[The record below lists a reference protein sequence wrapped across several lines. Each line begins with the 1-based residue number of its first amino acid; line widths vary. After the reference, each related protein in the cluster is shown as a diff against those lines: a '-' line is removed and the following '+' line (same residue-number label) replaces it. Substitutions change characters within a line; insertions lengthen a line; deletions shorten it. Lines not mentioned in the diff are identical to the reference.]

1 MRVKKFEAKTMKDA
15 LRMVKAELGPDAV
28 ILGARENKRSFGL
41 GGESS
46 YEITAAVSENT
57 LQKKRF
63 VESRLKEDDRETFRT
78 SGASA
83 QKRMIEKMVDRR
95 LETQRQEAERAQ
107 VSIARAKSLSERPR
121 PITAVSYIDIHDEAP
136 VERTQVYARRAPSPE
151 PAARMAATSSRA
163 PQAQPVR
170 AAQAQPARAA
180 AQGGLETVSSARPA
194 APAKTASPDV
204 RNRIRNLAREAWEAG
219 RPVEPAK
226 VAAQPAPIQSNR
238 ADVQEI
244 DSLKGEIQRL
254 QSLLEGFQKVPQ
266 TFQGASH
273 PGAEYGLSY
282 DFSRSYQKLVE
293 TGVNGE
299 LAAEILARASQEID
313 PINAKKSSIVEAWV
327 AKWFLQNI
335 AICARP
341 LAGKTH
347 VFVGPSGGG
356 KTSHLVKTAAQ
367 LVIRDKKRIAVVS
380 TDTTKVGSVDQ
391 LKIYC
396 QILNV
401 PFAVVR
407 DKADWQWLEPQ
418 LQNVDHI
425 LIDSPGMAL
434 TAVEDIQRLRS
445 LMPTTD
451 AASVHLCLS
460 SAMKEQDA
468 LEAVRR
474 FRIVQPTD
482 LVFTALD
489 MSVQHGV
496 IATVQLRSGLPLHS
510 FGTGAR
516 VPEDFEV
523 ATKERVLDLL
533 FKLSSMRKSAL

>member
-1 MRVKKFEAKTMKDA
+1 MRVKKFEAKSMKDA

-41 GGESS
+41 AGESS
-46 YEITAAVSENT
+46 YEITAAVSEST

-63 VESRLKEDDRETFRT
+63 VESRLKDDDREKFRT
-78 SGASA
+78 AGASA

-95 LETQRQEAERAQ
+95 LLGQRQEQQERDAKVSAVRAQ
-107 VSIARAKSLSERPR
+107 SLSSRPR
-121 PITAVSYIDIHDEAP
+121 AITAISYIDIQDDAP
-136 VERTQVYARRAPSPE
+136 VQPVYARRAAHPE
-151 PAARMAATSSRA
+151 PR
-163 PQAQPVR
+163 VR
-170 AAQAQPARAA
+170 ARES
-180 AQGGLETVSSARPA
+180 QGGLETVRPA
-194 APAKTASPDV
+194 KPLQSPPTDV
-204 RNRIRNLAREAWEAG
+204 RNRIRSLAREALEAG
-219 RPVEPAK
+219 RPVEMARN
-226 VAAQPAPIQSNR
+226 VAATSVTSATAKSQT
-238 ADVQEI
+238 ADTQEI
-244 DSLKGEIQRL
+244 DSLRGEIQRL
-254 QSLLEGFQKVPQ
+254 QGLLEGFQKVPQ

-273 PGAEYGLSY
+273 PGAEFGLGY
-282 DFSRSYQKLVE
+282 DFSRSYQKLIE
-293 TGVNGE
+293 TGVNNE
-299 LAAEILARASQEID
+299 LAAEILSRASQEID
-313 PINAKKSSIVEAWV
+313 VMNAKKPSIVEAWV

-335 AICARP
+335 SICARP
-341 LAGKTH
+341 LSGKVH
-347 VFVGPSGGG
+347 VFTGPMGGG
-356 KTSHLVKTAAQ
+356 KTSQLVKTAAQ

-380 TDTTKVGSVDQ
+380 TDTTKVGAVDQ

-425 LIDSPGMAL
+425 LVDSPGLAL
-434 TAVEDIQRLRS
+434 TAVDEIQRLRS
-445 LMPTTD
+445 LMPPTD
-451 AASVHLCLS
+451 SASVHLCLS

-482 LVFTALD
+482 LVFTAID

-510 FGTGAR
+510 FGLGPR

-533 FKLSSMRKSAL
+533 FKLSSLRK

>member
-1 MRVKKFEAKTMKDA
+1 MKEA

-46 YEITAAVSENT
+46 FEITAAVSEST

-63 VESRLKEDDRETFRT
+63 VESRLKEDDLEKFRMSHAT
-78 SGASA
+78 S
-83 QKRMIEKMVDRR
+83 QKKMIEKMVDRR
-95 LETQRQEAERAQ
+95 LEAQRQEAQQAASRAQ
-107 VSIARAKSLSERPR
+107 GLSGRPR
-121 PITAVSYIDIHDEAP
+121 PITTVSYIDIHDEP
-136 VERTQVYARRAPSPE
+136 TERQQVYATRRAPTRSE
-151 PAARMAATSSRA
+151 HRALSAASERGPVRDSNRAHATSPAQSRMGGS
-163 PQAQPVR
+163 
-170 AAQAQPARAA
+170 
-180 AQGGLETVSSARPA
+180 GGLETVRQAGTQRATTPS
-194 APAKTASPDV
+194 APAGKVTGDV

-219 RPVEPAK
+219 RPVEPQ
-226 VAAQPAPIQSNR
+226 AAHPAPTKSGAVAPNH
-238 ADVQEI
+238 QEI
-244 DSLKGEIQRL
+244 DMLKGEIQRL
-254 QSLLEGFQKVPQ
+254 QVLLEGFQKVPQ

-273 PGAEYGLSY
+273 PGAEFGLSY
-282 DFSRSYQKLVE
+282 DFSRSFQKLIE
-293 TGVNGE
+293 AGVNAE
-299 LAAEILARASQEID
+299 LVAEILTRASQEID
-313 PINAKKSSIVEAWV
+313 SIHAKKSSIVEAWV

-335 AICARP
+335 SVCARP
-341 LAGKTH
+341 LSGKTH
-347 VFVGPSGGG
+347 VFVGPMGGG
-356 KTSHLVKTAAQ
+356 KTSQLVKTAAQ

-380 TDTTKVGSVDQ
+380 TDTTKVGAIDQ

-425 LIDSPGMAL
+425 LVDSPGVAL
-434 TAVEDIQRLRS
+434 TAVDEIQHLRGVMPS
-445 LMPTTD
+445 LEG
-451 AASVHLCLS
+451 AQVHLCLS
-460 SAMKEQDA
+460 SSMKEPDA

-510 FGTGAR
+510 FGNGPR

-533 FKLSSMRKSAL
+533 FKLSNIRRAP

>member
-1 MRVKKFEAKTMKDA
+1 MRVKKFEAKSMKDA

-41 GGESS
+41 AGESS
-46 YEITAAVSENT
+46 YEITAAVSEST

-63 VESRLKEDDRETFRT
+63 VEARLRDDDKEKFRT

-95 LETQRQEAERAQ
+95 LHTQQQEQNARVASARAQ
-107 VSIARAKSLSERPR
+107 SLSERPR
-121 PITAVSYIDIHDEAP
+121 AITSVSYIDIQDEVP
-136 VERTQVYARRAPSPE
+136 SQQVYARRPSQ
-151 PAARMAATSSRA
+151 
-163 PQAQPVR
+163 PQP
-170 AAQAQPARAA
+170 RAA
-180 AQGGLETVSSARPA
+180 AARATSAQEMRAAPRVKTPVANAYASQGGLETVRSATPAVATKPSS
-194 APAKTASPDV
+194 DV
-204 RNRIRNLAREAWEAG
+204 RNRIRSLAREAWEAG
-219 RPVEPAK
+219 RPVEPVKVVATA
-226 VAAQPAPIQSNR
+226 VAATPAPMVRQAS
-238 ADVQEI
+238 DVQEI
-244 DSLKGEIQRL
+244 DSLRGEIQRL
-254 QSLLEGFQKVPQ
+254 QGLLEGFQKVPQ

-273 PGAEYGLSY
+273 PGAEFGLGY

-293 TGVNGE
+293 TGVNNE
-299 LAAEILARASQEID
+299 LAGEILLRASQEID
-313 PINAKKSSIVEAWV
+313 GMNAKKPSIVEAWV

-335 AICARP
+335 SICARP
-341 LAGKTH
+341 LNGKMH
-347 VFVGPSGGG
+347 VFAGPMGGG
-356 KTSHLVKTAAQ
+356 KTSQLVKTAAQ

-380 TDTTKVGSVDQ
+380 TDTTKVGAVDQ

-425 LIDSPGMAL
+425 LVDSPGLAL
-434 TAVEDIQRLRS
+434 TAVDEIQRLRS
-445 LMPTTD
+445 LMPSSD
-451 AASVHLCLS
+451 SASVHLCLS

-510 FGTGAR
+510 FGIGPR

-533 FKLSSMRKSAL
+533 FKLSSLKK

>member
-1 MRVKKFEAKTMKDA
+1 MRVKKFEAKSMKDA
-15 LRMVKAELGPDAV
+15 LRMVKSELGPDAV

-41 GGESS
+41 AGESS
-46 YEITAAVSENT
+46 FEVTAAVSEAT

-63 VESRLKEDDRETFRT
+63 VESRLKEDDREKFRT

-95 LETQRQEAERAQ
+95 LLTQQQERATQ
-107 VSIARAKSLSERPR
+107 ALKAQGSLERPR
-121 PITAVSYIDIHDEAP
+121 PITKVNYIDIQDELPA
-136 VERTQVYARRAPSPE
+136 ERREQPVYARKAP
-151 PAARMAATSSRA
+151 A
-163 PQAQPVR
+163 PQPERPRARAEASAGGMDVVR
-170 AAQAQPARAA
+170 A
-180 AQGGLETVSSARPA
+180 SAPRTSA
-194 APAKTASPDV
+194 KAPTGEV
-204 RNRIRNLAREAWEAG
+204 RDRIRNLAREAWEAG
-219 RPVEPAK
+219 RPVETRPPAK
-226 VAAQPAPIQSNR
+226 SSATVAPAI
-238 ADVQEI
+238 QEI

-254 QSLLEGFQKVPQ
+254 QALLEGFQKVPQ
-266 TFQGASH
+266 SFQGAAH
-273 PGAEYGLSY
+273 PGAEFGLGY
-282 DFSRSYQKLVE
+282 DFSRSFQKLVE
-293 TGVNGE
+293 TGVNTE
-299 LAAEILARASQEID
+299 LAAEILSRAAQEID
-313 PINAKKSSIVEAWV
+313 PINAKKPSIIEAWI

-335 AICARP
+335 SVCDRP
-341 LAGKTH
+341 LAGRIH
-347 VFVGPSGGG
+347 VFAGPMGGG

-380 TDTTKVGSVDQ
+380 TDTTKVGSIDQ

-407 DKADWQWLEPQ
+407 DRSDWQWLESQ

-425 LIDSPGMAL
+425 LVDSPGLAL
-434 TAVEDIQRLRS
+434 TAVDEIQKLRS
-445 LMPTTD
+445 LMPPTPG
-451 AASVHLCLS
+451 AQIHLCLS

-474 FRIVQPTD
+474 FRIIQPTD

-510 FGTGAR
+510 FGIGPR

-533 FKLSSMRKSAL
+533 FKLSNMKPGAR

>member
-1 MRVKKFEAKTMKDA
+1 M
-15 LRMVKAELGPDAV
+15 
-28 ILGARENKRSFGL
+28 GARENKRSFGL

-78 SGASA
+78 SGAAA

-95 LETQRQEAERAQ
+95 LESQRQEAERAQ
-107 VSIARAKSLSERPR
+107 VSVARAKAMSERPR
-121 PITAVSYIDIHDEAP
+121 PITSVSYIDIHDEAP
-136 VERTQVYARRAPSPE
+136 AVERTQVYARRAPAQPIAQDRAPR
-151 PAARMAATSSRA
+151 PAAR
-163 PQAQPVR
+163 V
-170 AAQAQPARAA
+170 
-180 AQGGLETVSSARPA
+180 AQGGLETVLSARPA
-194 APAKTASPDV
+194 SQAKPANPDV

-219 RPVEPAK
+219 RPVEPVQA
-226 VAAQPAPIQSNR
+226 APIAVQAAPMQSQR

-266 TFQGASH
+266 TFQGAAH
-273 PGAEYGLSY
+273 PGAEYGLGY
-282 DFSRSYQKLVE
+282 DYSRSYQKLVE

-313 PINAKKSSIVEAWV
+313 PINAKKASIVEAWV

-356 KTSHLVKTAAQ
+356 KTSQLVKTAAQ

-407 DKADWQWLEPQ
+407 DKADWAWLEPQ

-451 AASVHLCLS
+451 ASSVHLCLS

-533 FKLSSMRKSAL
+533 FKLSSMRKSAV

>member
-15 LRMVKAELGPDAV
+15 LKMVKAELGPDAV

-41 GGESS
+41 AGESS
-46 YEITAAVSENT
+46 YEITAAVSEST

-63 VESRLKEDDRETFRT
+63 VESRLNEDDRERFRV
-78 SGASA
+78 SGASS
-83 QKRMIEKMVDRR
+83 QKRMIDKMVDRR
-95 LETQRQEAERAQ
+95 IHTQKQDAQ
-107 VSIARAKSLSERPR
+107 AAVRREQAQTMRPR
-121 PITAVSYIDIHDEAP
+121 PITSVSYIDIHDEAP
-136 VERTQVYARRAPSPE
+136 VERSQVYARRAP
-151 PAARMAATSSRA
+151 AASASQSRQADPSRYAA
-163 PQAQPVR
+163 PVAQR
-170 AAQAQPARAA
+170 QAAQAPQRPAPARA
-180 AQGGLETVSSARPA
+180 QNSGGLETVRENKPVNK
-194 APAKTASPDV
+194 APTEV
-204 RNRIRNLAREAWEAG
+204 RNRIRSLAREAWEAG
-219 RPVEPAK
+219 RPVETK
-226 VAAQPAPIQSNR
+226 IPAPQTT
-238 ADVQEI
+238 AVKTAAATQEI
-244 DSLKGEIQRL
+244 DSLRGEIQRL

-266 TFQGASH
+266 SFQGSSH
-273 PGAEYGLSY
+273 PGAEFGLSY
-282 DFSRSYQKLVE
+282 DFSRSFQKLVE
-293 TGVNGE
+293 TGINAE
-299 LAAEILARASQEID
+299 LAAQILSRAAQEID
-313 PINAKKSSIVEAWV
+313 PINAKKPSIVEAWI

-335 AICARP
+335 SICARP

-347 VFVGPSGGG
+347 VFVGPMGGG
-356 KTSHLVKTAAQ
+356 KTSQLVKTAAQ

-407 DKADWQWLEPQ
+407 DKADWAWLEPQ

-425 LIDSPGMAL
+425 LVDSPGMAL
-434 TAVEDIQRLRS
+434 TAVDEIQRLRS
-445 LMPTTD
+445 LMPTMETPQ
-451 AASVHLCLS
+451 VHLCLS
-460 SAMKEQDA
+460 SALKEQDA

-496 IATVQLRSGLPLHS
+496 IATVQLLSGLPLHS
-510 FGTGAR
+510 FGIGPR

-533 FKLSSMRKSAL
+533 FKLSSLKRSAP

>member
-63 VESRLKEDDRETFRT
+63 VESRLKDDDRETFRA
-78 SGASA
+78 SGAAA

-95 LETQRQEAERAQ
+95 LETQRQEAERAHAS
-107 VSIARAKSLSERPR
+107 VARAKSMSDRPR
-121 PITAVSYIDIHDEAP
+121 PITSVSYIDIHDEAP
-136 VERTQVYARRAPSPE
+136 VERTPVYARRAPATQVAESRI
-151 PAARMAATSSRA
+151 AAPPSRA
-163 PQAQPVR
+163 QQAVAPR
-170 AAQAQPARAA
+170 ARP
-180 AQGGLETVSSARPA
+180 AQGGLETVSSARPVA
-194 APAKTASPDV
+194 ATKPASPDV

-219 RPVEPAK
+219 RPVEPTP
-226 VAAQPAPIQSNR
+226 VAAQVAPVQSSR

-254 QSLLEGFQKVPQ
+254 QTLLEGFQKVPQ
-266 TFQGASH
+266 TFQGAAH

-335 AICARP
+335 SICARP
-341 LAGKTH
+341 LSGKTH

-356 KTSHLVKTAAQ
+356 KTSQLVKMAAQ
-367 LVIRDKKRIAVVS
+367 LVIREKKRIAVIS
-380 TDTTKVGSVDQ
+380 TDTTKVGAVDQ

-445 LMPTTD
+445 LMPSTD

-510 FGTGAR
+510 FGTGPR

-533 FKLSSMRKSAL
+533 FKLSSMRKNA

>member
-1 MRVKKFEAKTMKDA
+1 MRVKKFEAKSMKDA

-41 GGESS
+41 AGESS
-46 YEITAAVSENT
+46 YEITAAVSEST

-63 VESRLKEDDRETFRT
+63 VEARLKDDDKEKFRS

-95 LETQRQEAERAQ
+95 LLSQQQERSAQAASVRAQ
-107 VSIARAKSLSERPR
+107 SLSERPR
-121 PITAVSYIDIHDEAP
+121 AITSVSYIDIQDDAP
-136 VERTQVYARRAPSPE
+136 IQPVYARRAPIKPQT
-151 PAARMAATSSRA
+151 P
-163 PQAQPVR
+163 PQARASTPRVKTPV
-170 AAQAQPARAA
+170 ANAYAS
-180 AQGGLETVSSARPA
+180 QGGLETVRSAPSTAANPKTSS
-194 APAKTASPDV
+194 DV

-219 RPVEPAK
+219 RPVAPVSQE
-226 VAAQPAPIQSNR
+226 AAAPKSTTPRSQV

-244 DSLKGEIQRL
+244 DSLRGEIQRL
-254 QSLLEGFQKVPQ
+254 QGLLEGFQKVPQ
-266 TFQGASH
+266 SFQGAAH
-273 PGAEYGLSY
+273 PGAEFGLGY

-293 TGVNGE
+293 TGVNNE
-299 LAAEILARASQEID
+299 LAAEILLRAAQEID
-313 PINAKKSSIVEAWV
+313 ALNAKKPSIVEAWV

-335 AICARP
+335 SICARP
-341 LAGKTH
+341 LGGKMH
-347 VFVGPSGGG
+347 VFAGPMGGG
-356 KTSHLVKTAAQ
+356 KTSQLVKTAAQ

-380 TDTTKVGSVDQ
+380 TDTTKVGAVDQ

-425 LIDSPGMAL
+425 LVDSPGMAL
-434 TAVEDIQRLRS
+434 TAVDEIQRLRG
-445 LMPTTD
+445 LMPATD

-510 FGTGAR
+510 FGIGPR

-533 FKLSSMRKSAL
+533 FKLSSLKK